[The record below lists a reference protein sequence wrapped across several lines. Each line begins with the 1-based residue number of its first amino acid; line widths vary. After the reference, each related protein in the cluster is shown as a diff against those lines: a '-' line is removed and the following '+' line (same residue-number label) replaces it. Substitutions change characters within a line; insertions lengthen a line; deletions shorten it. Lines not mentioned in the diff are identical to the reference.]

1 MIKKRIIF
9 NVIATISTSI
19 FLSNVFILSKVS
31 AAAYSKS
38 ERIYGKNR
46 YETAVKI
53 SQKGWERGAN
63 CVILASGEGYADA
76 LCAAPLAKIND
87 APILLVQKNKLD
99 LNVLRE
105 LKRLGVKNVY
115 IIGGQGSISKEVEDK
130 IKSETN
136 S

>member
-87 APILLVQKNKLD
+87 ALNKD
-99 LNVLRE
+99 GFFVIAGIDNFTKDESGFIRFEQARSSVLW
-105 LKRLGVKNVY
+105 
-115 IIGGQGSISKEVEDK
+115 GSS
-130 IKSETN
+130 
-136 S
+136 